1 MKPKII
7 LALSFSIILF
17 SCTSERERFD
27 EVNNEKDILTT
38 KDVDLVLDQFET
50 VKFEDLPESYK
61 NYTDPYGDFRTAMSG
76 RKYFVLE
83 GDEVLHHVAGNNRI
97 ECFIAGDEYKQD
109 NEDDFS
115 KNLPNYWLTD
125 RKMIYMIIEF
135 MDVLRDEGYNE
146 YGFYVR
152 ESHRH
157 PKLNTARGGATKS
170 QHLYGRAADLVIEDI
185 NNDGKKNQDDKTI
198 ALEILEDIVGDKGGM
213 GLYPG
218 TMTIHIDCRGYRA
231 RWNSY

>member
-1 MKPKII
+1 MKSKTIVTLI
-7 LALSFSIILF
+7 LTALLL
-17 SCTSERERFD
+17 SCSSEREKFD
-27 EVNNEKDILTT
+27 LEHDEKDILTVEG
-38 KDVDLVLDQFET
+38 VDAVLDQFKT

-61 NYTDPYGDFRTAMSG
+61 NYTDPFSDFRTAMSG
-76 RKYFVLE
+76 RDYFILE
-83 GDEVLHHVAGNNRI
+83 GDEVLHHVVGNNRI
-97 ECFIAGDEYKQD
+97 ECFVAGDEYKQQ

-115 KNLPNYWLTD
+115 KNLPVYWLTD

-135 MDVLRDEGYNE
+135 IAVLKKEGYNE

-157 PKLNTARGGATKS
+157 PKLNKARGGASKS
-170 QHLYGRAADLVIEDI
+170 QHLYGKAADLVIEDI
-185 NNDGKKNQDDKTI
+185 NKDGKKNQDDKTI
-198 ALEILEDIVGDKGGM
+198 ALELLEDIVGDKGGM

-231 RWNSY
+231 RWDSY